1 MMEYEDN
8 GAIRTKRMS
17 STNELL
23 SQTFFVMFL
32 GLLATAIA
40 SIYTYASGMYIEM
53 LTGNTYMV
61 LCIAELVVAFVF
73 SLFFRKLS
81 SGVVTL
87 LFFAYSILT
96 GVTFSVLFAV
106 FDITSI
112 AYAFIATAGI
122 FGALAYIGK
131 TTNKDLSSLG
141 TLLSV
146 TLFAGIILTIVNL
159 FIGSTTLDIILNW
172 GILFIF
178 MGFTLYDMNKLTHLS
193 EMGYITDDKLHIYG
207 AMELYLDF
215 INIFIRI
222 LQIFARNRD

>member
-1 MMEYEDN
+1 MIGYEDD
-8 GAIRTKRMS
+8 GVIKTKKMS

-40 SIYTYASGMYIEM
+40 AIYTYASGMYIEM
-53 LTGNTYMV
+53 LSGNTYLT
-61 LCIAELVVAFVF
+61 LCIAELAVAFIF

-106 FDITSI
+106 FDITTI
-112 AYAFIATAGI
+112 AYAFFATAGI

-131 TTNKDLSSLG
+131 TTNKDLTNLG
-141 TLLSV
+141 TILTV
-146 TLFAGIILTIVNL
+146 TLFAGIILTFVNI
-159 FIGSTTLDIILNW
+159 FIGSTTLDIFLNW
-172 GILFIF
+172 VILFVF
-178 MGFTLYDMNKLTHLS
+178 MGFTLYDMNKLANLS
-193 EMGYITDDKLHIYG
+193 EMGYIDSEKLHIYG

-222 LQIFARNRD
+222 LQIFARSRD

>member
-1 MMEYEDN
+1 MIGFEDN
-8 GAIRTKRMS
+8 GAIKTKKMT

-53 LTGNTYMV
+53 ISGNTYAV
-61 LCIAELVVAFVF
+61 LCIAELAVAFIF

-81 SGVVTL
+81 SGIVTL

-96 GVTFSVLFAV
+96 GVTFSVIFAV
-106 FDITSI
+106 FEITTI

-122 FGALAYIGK
+122 FGVLAYIGK
-131 TTNKDLSSLG
+131 ATNKDLTKLG
-141 TLLSV
+141 TILSV
-146 TLFAGIILTIVNL
+146 TLFAGIILTLINI
-159 FIGSTTLDIILNW
+159 FIGSTAIDIVLNW
-172 GILFIF
+172 VILFVF
-178 MGFTLYDMNKLTHLS
+178 MGFTIYDMNKLTHLS
-193 EMGYITDDKLHIYG
+193 EMGYISDDKLHIYG

-222 LQIFARNRD
+222 LEIFARNRD

>member
-1 MMEYEDN
+1 MVGFD
-8 GAIRTKRMS
+8 GDDVIKTKSKS
-17 STNELL
+17 SINELL

-40 SIYTYASGMYIEM
+40 SIYTYATGMYIDM
-53 LTGNTYMV
+53 LSGNTYFV
-61 LCIAELVVAFVF
+61 LCLAELAVAFIF
-73 SLFFRKLS
+73 SIFFRKLS

-106 FDITSI
+106 FDLTSI
-112 AYAFIATAGI
+112 AYAFVATAGI

-131 TTNKDLSSLG
+131 TTDKDLTSLG
-141 TLLSV
+141 TILTV
-146 TLFAGIILTIVNL
+146 TLLIGLVLTVINL
-159 FIGSTTLDIILNW
+159 FVGSSGLDIFLDW
-172 GILFIF
+172 VILFIF

-193 EMGYITDDKLHIYG
+193 EMGYANNDKLHIYG

-222 LQIFARNRD
+222 LQIVARNRD

>member
-1 MMEYEDN
+1 MVGFD
-8 GAIRTKRMS
+8 GDDAIKTKSKS
-17 STNELL
+17 SVNELL

-40 SIYTYASGMYIEM
+40 AIYTYATGMYINM
-53 LTGNTYMV
+53 LSGNTYLV
-61 LCIAELVVAFVF
+61 LCIAELAVAFIF

-96 GVTFSVLFAV
+96 GVTFSVIFAV
-106 FDITSI
+106 FDLTSI

-131 TTNKDLSSLG
+131 TTDKDLTSLG
-141 TLLSV
+141 TILSV
-146 TLFAGIILTIVNL
+146 TLLIGLVLTVVNL
-159 FIGSTTLDIILNW
+159 FIGSSALDIFLDW
-172 GILFIF
+172 VILFIF

-193 EMGYITDDKLHIYG
+193 EMGYATDDKLHIHG

-222 LQIFARNRD
+222 LQVVARNRD

>member
-1 MMEYEDN
+1 MMGYNDN
-8 GAIRTKRMS
+8 GAIKTKKMS

-40 SIYTYASGMYIEM
+40 SIYTYASGMYVEM
-53 LTGNTYMV
+53 LSGNTYMV
-61 LCIAELVVAFVF
+61 LCIAELAVAFIF

-81 SGVVTL
+81 SGIVTL

-106 FDITSI
+106 FEITTI

-141 TLLSV
+141 TILSV

-172 GILFIF
+172 VMLFIF
-178 MGFTLYDMNKLTHLS
+178 MGFTLYDMNKLTNLS
-193 EMGYITDDKLHIYG
+193 EMGYISDDKLHIYG

-222 LQIFARNRD
+222 LQIFARSRD